1 MRDLILTELAPVR
14 PSARATPLN
23 PVALP
28 ARPAPTPLAVHAVPG
43 VARQIVADPARRNAE
58 SPATSDAEV
67 RPLCLNARE
76 IEFLGSAL
84 KGLTE
89 REREVVIA
97 ICGGGTNEELAER
110 MCIAV
115 PTVRT
120 HLMRL
125 NQKFGTTSKG
135 DVIRYVMAA
144 LLCGYRSGVISPL
157 SEPDSSVR

>member
-14 PSARATPLN
+14 PSVRATAVN
-23 PVALP
+23 S
-28 ARPAPTPLAVHAVPG
+28 ARPAAATLAVHAAPG
-43 VARQIVADPARRNAE
+43 VARQIVAEPARGNVEA
-58 SPATSDAEV
+58 PAHSDAEV
-67 RPLCLNARE
+67 RPLCLNQRE
-76 IEFLGSAL
+76 IEFLGTAL
-84 KGLTE
+84 RGLTE
-89 REREVVIA
+89 REREVVIT

-144 LLCGYRSGVISPL
+144 LLCGYRSGAITPQP
-157 SEPDSSVR
+157 EAGGCVR

>member
-14 PSARATPLN
+14 PSVRAA
-23 PVALP
+23 VANS
-28 ARPAPTPLAVHAVPG
+28 AGPAPATLAVHTVPG
-43 VARQIVADPARRNAE
+43 VAKQLVAEPPSRNVDTSAH
-58 SPATSDAEV
+58 SDAEV
-67 RPLCLNARE
+67 RPLCLNERE
-76 IEFLGSAL
+76 IEFLGTAL
-84 KGLTE
+84 RGLTE

-97 ICGGGTNEELAER
+97 ICSGGTNEELAER

-144 LLCGYRSGVISPL
+144 LLCGYRSGVIAPRP
-157 SEPDSSVR
+157 EPDGCVR